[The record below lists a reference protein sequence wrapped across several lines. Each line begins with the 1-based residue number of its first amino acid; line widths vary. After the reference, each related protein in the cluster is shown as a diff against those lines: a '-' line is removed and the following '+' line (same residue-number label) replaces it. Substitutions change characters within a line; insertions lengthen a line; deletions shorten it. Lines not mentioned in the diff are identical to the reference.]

1 MMNEKI
7 KQLAEQSI
15 QKYDRLGF
23 EVPFAQPDLEK
34 FATLIIYECGQFVD
48 PITNKF
54 MKKHFGI
61 EE

>member
-1 MMNEKI
+1 MNEKI
-7 KQLAEQSI
+7 KQLCEQSI

-23 EVPFAQPDLEK
+23 EIPCAQPDLEL
-34 FATLIIYECGQFVD
+34 FATLIIKECGQFVD

-54 MKKHFGI
+54 MMKHFGI